1 MRGRIPS
8 GNGRCAS
15 WESSGRRIA
24 DAFLGDREKGEG
36 MKRKSGKKEGE
47 AGPGGGKR
55 ALPCMFANRA
65 LSAKLLE
72 IPGTE
77 LHAKLKRSDR
87 RSLSVEVDR
96 NGEILVRAPLRLSER
111 QIHRFLWSRADWI
124 ISHQEKRAMEAEQRR
139 SLPPIGTEE
148 LRRLADQAEESIPER
163 VRYYAERIGVDYGRI
178 RIRNQQT
185 RWGSCTAAGNL
196 SFNCLLMLCPLE
208 VLDYVVVH
216 ELCHRREMN
225 HSPHFWA
232 LVEEELPDYRE
243 RRDWLRVNGAKLIGR
258 MKG

>member
-1 MRGRIPS
+1 
-8 GNGRCAS
+8 
-15 WESSGRRIA
+15 
-24 DAFLGDREKGEG
+24 

-47 AGPGGGKR
+47 ADPGRGKR

-77 LHAKLKRSDR
+77 LYAKLKRSDR

>member
-1 MRGRIPS
+1 M
-8 GNGRCAS
+8 
-15 WESSGRRIA
+15 
-24 DAFLGDREKGEG
+24 
-36 MKRKSGKKEGE
+36 
-47 AGPGGGKR
+47 
-55 ALPCMFANRA
+55 
-65 LSAKLLE
+65 
-72 IPGTE
+72 
-77 LHAKLKRSDR
+77 
-87 RSLSVEVDR
+87 EVDR

-225 HSPHFWA
+225 HSPNFWA